1 MKLDLLTVEN
11 FRQYYGKQ
19 RLSFAKDKEKRV
31 TVIEGVNGAGKTSLF
46 LALNWCLYGKIA
58 DDIRVIDNVGEL
70 ISKEA
75 FRQATPGE
83 TIRTAVELKFH
94 HDGAWYIARRS
105 LEVVKQQE
113 GNSKLSDQET
123 FFLNQIGRDGQ
134 TRVIKNPIGTMNAI
148 LPVNV
153 REYFLFDGEKIDNFA
168 KPDASDQVKKAIY
181 LVLKLE
187 ILDRA
192 RRHLDELAKEYRKE
206 LKQTSSGELQTLI
219 AQDETLRS
227 DQHRLKQQKEELQR
241 NVDSAKRKITEIDQR
256 LGELQSAKPLQQQR
270 EQFERQL
277 KELAAERENTLER
290 IQTLTTSG
298 YFALANPFVQKAL
311 ELLNTKRQRGEI
323 PSNIRQQFIQDL
335 IGQMSCICGR
345 PVLDGSPE
353 HQKLLGL
360 LKNSL
365 PSSLENDVI
374 DTTAALSSF
383 SERKDTLHHDLE
395 AELKRRAHLVEM
407 INNLDAELDDIT
419 RRLKGAPLEEISQL
433 EVQRQNF
440 KADAESGVVRVTQLH
455 MQIESLQKQIVQLEH
470 QITKARKDQ
479 TQDRILAKK
488 LELAQKSTDAITYVY
503 QTFADSMRE
512 RIRDRTKEI
521 FKRLVWKESH
531 FQDIQLDSDYKLEV
545 IDRYG
550 FTARPELSAGE
561 RQVLSLSFIAAM
573 ANVNDE
579 EAPLVMDTP
588 FGRLSSHH
596 RNSITKELPEL
607 APQLVLFVTD
617 EELREQARANIEPWI
632 GAEYR
637 LEFNPNTSCTEI
649 RER

>member
-19 RLSFAKDKEKRV
+19 RLAFAKDKEKRV
-31 TVIEGVNGAGKTSLF
+31 TVIQGINGAGKTSLF

-75 FRQATPGE
+75 FKRATPGE
-83 TIRTAVELKFH
+83 TIQTAVELKFH

-113 GNSKLSDQET
+113 GNSKLSEQET
-123 FFLNQIGRDGQ
+123 FFLSQIGRDGQ

-192 RRHLDELAKEYRKE
+192 RRHLDELAKDYRKE

-227 DQHRLKQQKEELQR
+227 DQHRLKQQKEEQQR
-241 NVDSAKRKITEIDQR
+241 NIDSAKRKITEIDQR

-270 EQFERQL
+270 EQLERQL

-455 MQIESLQKQIVQLEH
+455 MQIESLQKQIAQLEH

-573 ANVNDE
+573 ANVSDE

-632 GAEYR
+632 GAEYW